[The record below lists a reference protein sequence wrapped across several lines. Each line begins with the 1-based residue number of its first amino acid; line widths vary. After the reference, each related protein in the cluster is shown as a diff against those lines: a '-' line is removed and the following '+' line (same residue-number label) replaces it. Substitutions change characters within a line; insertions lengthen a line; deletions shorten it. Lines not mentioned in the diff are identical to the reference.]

1 MDQFSSLSV
10 DVLPRSTLQHGT
22 GRALEHHSENLGHTC
37 EGPAQGHSQL
47 PRGNKRHT
55 SRLLPGA
62 GLGEVR
68 WVEGLGVTEFMQQ
81 AQVPAKYCLQKGSS
95 RRKIC
100 NDFRKRRRYLGLST
114 DLRVTVKSPGK
125 SKMEY
130 V

>member
-1 MDQFSSLSV
+1 MHRWEKDKQKPSRKQGGEEKGQLLYGVMDQFSSLSV
-10 DVLPRSTLQHGT
+10 DVLPRSTQQHGT

-62 GLGEVR
+62 GLGEMR

-81 AQVPAKYCLQKGSS
+81 AQVPAKFCLQ
-95 RRKIC
+95 
-100 NDFRKRRRYLGLST
+100 
-114 DLRVTVKSPGK
+114 
-125 SKMEY
+125 
-130 V
+130 